1 MEKLEPHEPITAAQ
15 PGDVEA
21 DSDAAVG
28 SESKDCS
35 PETESAEDCADSYAA
50 LPVNPTATGSGN
62 AIVGEV
68 IAASRFPFG
77 GWLPFPARW

>member
-1 MEKLEPHEPITAAQ
+1 MEKLEPQEPIAAAP

-21 DSDAAVG
+21 DSDAAAD
-28 SESKDCS
+28 SESEES
-35 PETESAEDCADSYAA
+35 SLETESAEDCADSYAA

-68 IAASRFPFG
+68 TAASRFLFW

>member
-1 MEKLEPHEPITAAQ
+1 MEKLEPHEQITAAQ
-15 PGDVEA
+15 PGDVEV

-35 PETESAEDCADSYAA
+35 PETESAEDCADSCAA

-68 IAASRFPFG
+68 IAVSRFPFG

>member
-1 MEKLEPHEPITAAQ
+1 MEKLEPQEPITAAP

-28 SESKDCS
+28 SESEDSS

-68 IAASRFPFG
+68 IAVSCFPLG

>member
-15 PGDVEA
+15 PGDVEV

-68 IAASRFPFG
+68 IAVSRFLFW